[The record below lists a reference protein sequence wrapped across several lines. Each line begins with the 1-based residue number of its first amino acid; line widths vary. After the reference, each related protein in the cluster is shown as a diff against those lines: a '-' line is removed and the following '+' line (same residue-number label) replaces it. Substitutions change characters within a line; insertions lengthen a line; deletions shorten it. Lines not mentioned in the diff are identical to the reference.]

1 MTGLE
6 LLDEH
11 PKAAIV
17 VKQWYLDKMLESL
30 KDESLPEDFKEHVR
44 QQGIDNSTIAKMID
58 GMPRTL
64 FDVFDNNKVFIQIN
78 VSPNFSYSINEGDV
92 ISGSWKTRREAEI
105 AAIEQ
110 AFKLLN
116 DKL

>member
-1 MTGLE
+1 MNGLQ

-17 VKQWYLDKMLESL
+17 VKQWYLEKMLESL

-44 QQGIDNSTIAKMID
+44 QQGIDNETIAKMIN

-64 FDVFDNNKVFIQIN
+64 FDVLDNHKLFIQIN
-78 VSPNFSYSINEGDV
+78 VYPFGYLINEGDV
-92 ISGSWKTRREAEI
+92 IYGPWETRKEAES

-110 AFKLLN
+110 AFKILN

>member
-1 MTGLE
+1 MNGLQ

-17 VKQWYLDKMLESL
+17 VKQWYLEKMLESL

-44 QQGIDNSTIAKMID
+44 QQGIDNETIAKMID

-64 FDVFDNNKVFIQIN
+64 FDVFDGQKVIIQIN
-78 VSPNFSYSINEGDV
+78 TFPSFSYSINEGDV
-92 ISGSWKTRREAEI
+92 ISGSWETRKEAET
-105 AAIEQ
+105 AAIKE

>member
-1 MTGLE
+1 MNGLE

-30 KDESLPEDFKEHVR
+30 KDEDLPEDFKEHVR
-44 QQGIDNSTIAKMID
+44 QQGITNENVSKMLE
-58 GMPRTL
+58 GMPRAL
-64 FDVFDNNKVFIQIN
+64 FDVFDSQKVVIQIN
-78 VSPNFSYSINEGDV
+78 TFPSFSYSINEGDV
-92 ISGSWKTRREAEI
+92 ISGSWETRKEAES

-110 AFKLLN
+110 AFKILN